1 MLILF
6 SILRF
11 IHIIAG
17 IFWAGGAILM
27 NLIIAPAIGA
37 TGDAGKQFVGHLMG
51 KTAFSKFMLA
61 SGAVTVAAGTILY
74 GINSSWFS
82 SGWMMSPTGIGFGI
96 GAAAGIIALVFG
108 FMIGSTNG
116 KLAALGMQIQGKPT
130 DEQLATLGTLRK
142 RQVLVTNGNTIS
154 ILISIALMASAR
166 LLG

>member
-1 MLILF
+1 MVILF
-6 SILRF
+6 SVLRLL
-11 IHIIAG
+11 HIIAG

-27 NLIIAPAIGA
+27 NLIIGPAVGA
-37 TGDAGKQFVGHLMG
+37 TGDAGKQFIGHLVG
-51 KTAFSKFMLA
+51 KTAFSKYMLI
-61 SGAVTVAAGTILY
+61 SGVTTVAAGTILY
-74 GINSSWFS
+74 GIDSNWFS

-96 GAAAGIIALVFG
+96 GATAGILALVFG
-108 FMIGSTNG
+108 FMVGSTNG

-154 ILISIALMASAR
+154 ILISIVLMASAR